1 MPFLSCGRI
10 RLIRYVTNK
19 FRNKRKAND
28 FRTQKLHI
36 PFIKN
41 QIMLYPRFCVVK
53 RVSRSASFSEERGL
67 MSISGIRPGFPSVWG
82 IKLGLPSILAGRSA
96 GSMTAEACIAL
107 PLFLFFTVNVLSMI
121 LFFHTYISDLEQ
133 LHQQGRQLSMLA
145 YATGEGEFL
154 ENNLIQL
161 VRPARVQPVIPIL
174 GYPGTTLISC
184 CYMRAW
190 TGYDVEHRAPGD
202 SGEVYV
208 YITEGGSVYHVARNC
223 TYLTLSIQVA
233 GETEVEG
240 LRNASGG
247 KYGPCEKCARTGG
260 TGIVYITKEGS
271 SYHNTITCS
280 GLKRTVRCVP
290 LSEAGGRTPCSRC
303 G

>member
-1 MPFLSCGRI
+1 MI
-10 RLIRYVTNK
+10 RCYVTNQLK
-19 FRNKRKAND
+19 SKRKAND

-36 PFIKN
+36 PFIKKE
-41 QIMLYPRFCVVK
+41 IKLYPRFHVVK
-53 RVSRSASFSEERGL
+53 RVSRFASFSENFR
-67 MSISGIRPGFPSVWG
+67 FPSAWAAGLRPPFLRGWG
-82 IKLGLPSILAGRSA
+82 LRRPSIQKGNPA
-96 GSMTAEACIAL
+96 GSMTAEACIVL

-121 LFFHTYISDLEQ
+121 LFFHTYLTNLEQ

-145 YATGEGEFL
+145 YVTGEGEFL
-154 ENNLIQL
+154 ENHLVRL
-161 VRPARVQPVIPIL
+161 VRPARIQPMIPIL
-174 GYPGTTLISC
+174 GYPGVTVISC

-190 TGYDVEHRAPGD
+190 TGYDVERRAPGD
-202 SGEVYV
+202 GGEVYV
-208 YITEGGSVYHVARNC
+208 YITEGGSVYHIARNC

-247 KYGPCEKCARTGG
+247 RYAPCEKCARTGG

-271 SYHNTITCS
+271 SYHSTITCS

-290 LSEAGGRTPCSRC
+290 LSEAGGRGPCSRC